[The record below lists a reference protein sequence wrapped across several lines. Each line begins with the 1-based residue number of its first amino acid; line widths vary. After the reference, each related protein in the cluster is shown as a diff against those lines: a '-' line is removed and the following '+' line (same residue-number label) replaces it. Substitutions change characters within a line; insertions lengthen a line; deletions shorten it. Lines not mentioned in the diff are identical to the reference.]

1 MHVSHLLFDLDNTLY
16 RASGGM
22 FDEIKRRM
30 TAFTARYFGIS
41 EAEATAVRR
50 DYTARYGTTLG
61 GLLGE
66 GGLEDPEEYL
76 ATVHPEDVGP
86 YIIPDPGLRRALLS
100 LPQPKSIFTNSPREH
115 AERVL
120 DCLGVTDCFGRIFDI
135 RSCNFAGKP
144 RPEAYRSALDALGL
158 PPGEVLFLDDATE
171 YLKGYVALGG
181 PAVQVREDGVPTG
194 DWPCL
199 RDVKELPG
207 YLERVSSAGA
217 GRSFREL
224 HREDTE
230 HTEGEGKE

>member
-1 MHVSHLLFDLDNTLY
+1 MRVSHILFDLDNTLY

-30 TAFTARYFGIS
+30 TAFTARHFGIS
-41 EAEATAVRR
+41 EDEATAVRR

-66 GGLEDPEEYL
+66 GGLADPEEYL
-76 ATVHPEDVGP
+76 AVVHPEDVGP
-86 YIIPDPGLRRALLS
+86 YIIPDPGLRGALQS
-100 LPQPKSIFTNSPREH
+100 LPHPKSIITNSPREH

-120 DCLGVTDCFGRIFDI
+120 ESLSVSDCFGRIFDI
-135 RSCNFAGKP
+135 RSCGFAGKP
-144 RPEAYRSALDALGL
+144 QASAYRSALDALGL
-158 PPGEVLFLDDATE
+158 PAGRVLLLDDATV
-171 YLKGYVALGG
+171 YLEAYIALGG

-207 YLERVSSAGA
+207 WLEGA
-217 GRSFREL
+217 GE
-224 HREDTE
+224 EVP
-230 HTEGEGKE
+230 GQ